1 MKWQSEYNQ
10 KLTTAGEAVQLVE
23 SGDRLYV
30 GTCSS
35 VAFALMGALW
45 ERRGELRDVEILSS
59 NIIGPSPLFDET
71 EGNPF
76 SYCTYFMGP
85 GERRVRNNGLPFSY
99 TSVNLSEIG
108 LWISETA
115 RPDICFFDV
124 SPPDGKGYMSYG
136 PTGTGLHAELKE
148 KSRRIVAQVNR
159 KTPYVHGRDNLIHIS
174 EVDAAIEVDEPACA
188 AGNPEID
195 DVTQR
200 LSEIILEHV
209 SDGSTIQLGLG
220 TLSTAIGFGLGVRN
234 DLGIHSEMFNQP
246 MTDLMKKGNV
256 TNRHKGFL
264 DGKSVFSFSL
274 GTGELYDYLD
284 KNEKIYCAPFRFVN
298 DPRNIARNRKML
310 SINTTM
316 AMDLFGQAA
325 SDSLGWEQ
333 QSATG
338 GQLDFVRGAQWSE
351 GGKSIIAA
359 TSSFMKNGKRIS
371 RILPFL
377 PEGTAVTTPRS
388 DVQYVAT
395 EYGCI
400 NLKILRMADRI
411 RAMIS
416 LAHPDFRE
424 QLTDHAKRIRII

>member
-1 MKWQSEYNQ
+1 M
-10 KLTTAGEAVQLVE
+10 
-23 SGDRLYV
+23 
-30 GTCSS
+30 
-35 VAFALMGALW
+35 
-45 ERRGELRDVEILSS
+45 LR
-59 NIIGPSPLFDET
+59 
-71 EGNPF
+71 
-76 SYCTYFMGP
+76 
-85 GERRVRNNGLPFSY
+85 
-99 TSVNLSEIG
+99 
-108 LWISETA
+108 
-115 RPDICFFDV
+115 
-124 SPPDGKGYMSYG
+124 
-136 PTGTGLHAELKE
+136 E
-148 KSRRIVAQVNR
+148 KSRKAVVQVNR
-159 KTPYVHGRDNLIHIS
+159 RTPYVHGLDNLIHIS
-174 EVDAAIEVDEPACA
+174 EVDAAVEVDEPASA

-195 DVTQR
+195 DVTRR

-209 SDGSTIQLGLG
+209 EDGSTIQLGLG

-256 TNRHKGFL
+256 TNRRKGFL

-284 KNEKIYCAPFRFVN
+284 KNEKIYCAPFQFVN
-298 DPRNIARNRKML
+298 DPRNIAKNRKML

-338 GQLDFVRGAQWSE
+338 GQLDFVRGAQWSQ

-359 TSSFMKNGKRIS
+359 TSSFMKNGKRIG
-371 RILPFL
+371 RILPFF

-388 DVQYVAT
+388 DIQYVAT
-395 EYGCI
+395 EYGCV
-400 NLKILRMADRI
+400 NLKVLRMADRT

-424 QLTDHAKRIRII
+424 QLNDHAKKIRLI